1 MRGRLFELALWL
13 WKKVPIPNDLR
24 WWMVWLIN
32 RKFLVGVA
40 AVVLNEQGQVLLVR
54 HTYRPKLPWGLP
66 GGWLERGENANQ
78 AVEREVLEE
87 TGLRVCALKVIYAGS
102 DRDVSR
108 VDMVFLARLEG
119 GQFRA
124 SAEVSE
130 CGFFSL
136 NGLPPVMPTQKE
148 FIQMA
153 VENIEVSPADGD
165 D

>member
-1 MRGRLFELALWL
+1 MRGKLFKLALWL
-13 WKKVPIPNDLR
+13 WAKVPIPNDLR

-40 AVVLNEQGQVLLVR
+40 AVVLNEQGEVLLVR

-66 GGWLERGENANQ
+66 GGWLERGENARQ

-87 TGLRVCALKVIYAGS
+87 TGLHVYALKVIYAGS

-119 GQFRA
+119 GTFRA

-130 CGFFSL
+130 CGFFAL
-136 NGLPPVMPTQKE
+136 DALPPVMPTQKE

-153 VENIEVSPADGD
+153 VEERSKCSGS
-165 D
+165 